1 MRISDWSSG
10 VCSSDLLDGFRVEG
24 SPDTLDF
31 RLMRFERNDIRVP
44 PRGADDGRRDEA
56 LLPTSALLV
65 SPGPFAWAEL
75 HWRLGTPVLAA
86 EIGRASWREGVWKYV

>member
-44 PRGADDGRRDEA
+44 PRGADDGCREEA
-56 LLPTSALLV
+56 LLPTSALRV

-75 HWRLGTPVLAA
+75 HKTA
-86 EIGRASWREGVWKYV
+86 ERRVRKEWFSTLRSRSAPDE